1 MNLSKYFHPVYEER
15 SEQILTLVFMHVCE
29 RPQEAQEAFQ
39 NIKKPES
46 EGDVSAKFRDIF
58 EGLEIL
64 EGLQVERR
72 L

>member
-1 MNLSKYFHPVYEER
+1 
-15 SEQILTLVFMHVCE
+15 MHVCE